1 MTVGAGSLDARL
13 LALEARPLGWLRT
26 APAQS
31 KRALAAAALGWMFDG
46 FDIMVY
52 SLVLTAVV
60 ADFGVS
66 RTTGSALGS
75 LTLAASAIGGWMFG
89 RIADRRGRRIGIVS
103 SVMTYS
109 VFTAACGLAGEIW
122 QLAIFR
128 FLLGLG
134 MGGAW
139 TTGAALVS
147 ESWPDRHRGKAVG
160 LMQSAWAVGY
170 GGAALVS
177 AIVLPRFGWR
187 PMFFLGALPSLAALW
202 VYYAVE
208 EPDIWKSSHSSQ
220 GSRGAHGSL
229 GVIFSPQYR
238 RITASMILLSFCTLY
253 AYWAFN
259 FWVPSYLSLPT
270 SQNGVGLGGG
280 TVAALLVAMN
290 AGGWCGYVFY
300 GYVSDRF
307 GRRRSFVTYLL
318 ASAVLVVAYGSTKSA
333 AALFALGPV
342 VAFFSTGYFSGFG
355 AIIAELY
362 PTAVRATA
370 TGFTFNIGRV
380 GSALAPVLIASL
392 AQTRGFGVAFATAS
406 LALVLGAFMWMFI
419 PETKGRALL

>member
-1 MTVGAGSLDARL
+1 MTAGTGSLDARL
-13 LALEARPLGWLRT
+13 AALESRPLGWLRA
-26 APAQS
+26 APRS
-31 KRALAAAALGWMFDG
+31 SRRALAAASIGWMFDG

-60 ADFGVS
+60 ADFGISKVA
-66 RTTGSALGS
+66 GGGLGS
-75 LTLAASAIGGWMFG
+75 LTLAASAAGGWFFG
-89 RIADRRGRRIGIVS
+89 RVADRRGRRVGLVS
-103 SVMTYS
+103 SVLTYS
-109 VFTAACGLAGEIW
+109 IFTAACGLAQTVW

-170 GGAALVS
+170 GGAALIS

-187 PMFFLGALPSLAALW
+187 LMFILGALPSVAVLW
-202 VYYAVE
+202 VYRSVE
-208 EPDIWKSSHSSQ
+208 EPEIWRSSH

-229 GVIFSPQYR
+229 AEIFKSPYR
-238 RITASMILLSFCTLY
+238 QITTSLIALSFCTLY

-259 FWVPSYLSLPT
+259 FWVPSYLALPAD
-270 SQNGVGLGGG
+270 QNGVGLSGNA
-280 TVAALLVAMN
+280 VAALLVTMN
-290 AGGWCGYVFY
+290 IGGWCGYVFY

-318 ASAVLVVAYGSTKSA
+318 VSAVLVVAYGSTTSLP
-333 AALFALGPV
+333 ALLALGPV

-362 PTAVRATA
+362 PTNVRATA

-380 GSALAPVLIASL
+380 GSALAPFLIATL

-406 LALVLGAFMWMFI
+406 AALVLGALTWAFI
-419 PETKGRALL
+419 PETRGRALV

>member
-1 MTVGAGSLDARL
+1 MTAGAGSLDAGL
-13 LALEARPLGWLRT
+13 AALESRPLGWLRS
-26 APAQS
+26 APAS
-31 KRALAAAALGWMFDG
+31 SRRALAAASIGWMFDG

-60 ADFGVS
+60 ADFGIS
-66 RTTGSALGS
+66 RTAGSALGS
-75 LTLAASAIGGWMFG
+75 LTLAASAAGGWMFG
-89 RIADRRGRRIGIVS
+89 RIADRHGRRIGIVA

-109 VFTAACGLAGEIW
+109 IFTAACGLAEEVW
-122 QLAIFR
+122 QLAVFR

-147 ESWPDRHRGKAVG
+147 ESWPARHRGKAVG

-170 GGAALVS
+170 GGAAIVS

-187 PMFFLGALPSLAALW
+187 AMFLLGVLPSLALLW
-202 VYYAVE
+202 VYRAVD
-208 EPDIWKSSHSSQ
+208 EPEIWKQ
-220 GSRGAHGSL
+220 SRQTGAPHGSL
-229 GVIFSPQYR
+229 AIIFTPTYR
-238 RITASMILLSFCTLY
+238 RVTASMIVLSFCALY

-259 FWVPSYLSLPT
+259 FWVPSYLSLPV
-270 SQNGVGLGGG
+270 SQNGVGLGRGM
-280 TVAALLVAMN
+280 VAALLVAMN
-290 AGGWCGYVFY
+290 AGGWLGYVLY

-318 ASAVLVVAYGSTKSA
+318 LSAILVVAYGSTKSVP
-333 AALFALGPV
+333 ALFLLGPV

-355 AIIAELY
+355 VIIAELY
-362 PTAVRATA
+362 PTNVRATA

-380 GSALAPVLIASL
+380 GSALAPILIASL

-406 LALVLGAFMWMFI
+406 ATLVLGAFMWAFI
-419 PETKGRALL
+419 PETKGKALH

>member
-1 MTVGAGSLDARL
+1 MTARAESLDVGL

-26 APAQS
+26 APASS

-60 ADFGVS
+60 ADFGIS
-66 RTTGSALGS
+66 RTQGSALGS
-75 LTLAASAIGGWMFG
+75 LTLAASAAGGWMFG
-89 RIADRRGRRIGIVS
+89 RIADRHGRRIGIVS

-109 VFTAACGLAGEIW
+109 IFTAACGLAGEVW

-128 FLLGLG
+128 FILGLG

-187 PMFFLGALPSLAALW
+187 AMFFLGALPALAALW
-202 VYYAVE
+202 VYQAVE
-208 EPDIWKSSHSSQ
+208 EPEIWKE
-220 GSRGAHGSL
+220 SRQSGEARLGSL
-229 GVIFSPQYR
+229 SLIFTEQYR
-238 RITASMILLSFCTLY
+238 RITASMIVLSFCTLY

-259 FWVPSYLSLPT
+259 FWVPSYLSLPI

-280 TVAALLVAMN
+280 AVAALLVAMN

-318 ASAVLVVAYGSTKSA
+318 VSAVLVVVYGSTKSP
-333 AALFALGPV
+333 AALLALGPV

-355 AIIAELY
+355 AIIADLY
-362 PTAVRATA
+362 PTSVRATA
-370 TGFTFNIGRV
+370 TGFTFNIGRI

-392 AQTRGFGVAFATAS
+392 AQTRGFGIAFATAS
-406 LALVLGAFMWMFI
+406 AALVLGAFTWIFI
-419 PETKGRALL
+419 PETKGRALS

>member
-1 MTVGAGSLDARL
+1 MSVGADSLDAGL
-13 LALEARPLGWLRT
+13 LALEARPLGWLRA
-26 APAQS
+26 APS
-31 KRALAAAALGWMFDG
+31 SSRRALAAAALGWMFDG

-60 ADFGVS
+60 AEFGIS
-66 RTTGSALGS
+66 IRAGSALGS
-75 LTLAASAIGGWMFG
+75 LTLAASALGGWMFG
-89 RIADRRGRRIGIVS
+89 RLADRRGRRVGIIS

-109 VFTAACGLAGEIW
+109 IFTAACGLAGEVW

-147 ESWPDRHRGKAVG
+147 ESWPARHRGKAVG
-160 LMQSAWAVGY
+160 VMQSAWAVGY
-170 GGAALVS
+170 GSAALVS
-177 AIVLPRFGWR
+177 AIVLPRLGWR
-187 PMFFLGALPSLAALW
+187 AMFLLGVLPSLAVLW
-202 VYYAVE
+202 VYRAVE
-208 EPDIWKSSHSSQ
+208 EPEIWKA
-220 GSRGAHGSL
+220 SRQTGAPHGSL
-229 GVIFSPQYR
+229 AIIFSPEYR
-238 RITASMILLSFCTLY
+238 RVTASMIVLSFCTLY

-259 FWVPSYLSLPT
+259 FWVPSYLSLPVA
-270 SQNGVGLGGG
+270 QNGVGLSGGM
-280 TVAALLVAMN
+280 VAALLVAMN
-290 AGGWCGYVFY
+290 AGGWFGYVLY

-333 AALFALGPV
+333 PALFAIGPV
-342 VAFFSTGYFSGFG
+342 AAFFSTGYFSGFG

-380 GSALAPVLIASL
+380 GSALAPILIASL

-406 LALVLGAFMWMFI
+406 ATLVLGAFMWMFI
-419 PETKGRALL
+419 PETKGKALH

>member
-1 MTVGAGSLDARL
+1 MTARADSLDAGV

-26 APAQS
+26 APVRS

-66 RTTGSALGS
+66 RTVGSALGS
-75 LTLAASAIGGWMFG
+75 LTLAASAVGGWMFG
-89 RIADRRGRRIGIVS
+89 RIADRHGRRIGIVS
-103 SVMTYS
+103 SVLTYS
-109 VFTAACGLAGEIW
+109 VFTAACGLAEEIW

-187 PMFFLGALPSLAALW
+187 PMFLLGALPSLAALW

-208 EPDIWKSSHSSQ
+208 EPDIWKE
-220 GSRGAHGSL
+220 SRQSGAARLGSL
-229 GVIFSPQYR
+229 SLIFSEQYR
-238 RITASMILLSFCTLY
+238 RITASMIVLSFCTLY

-370 TGFTFNIGRV
+370 TGFTFNIGRI